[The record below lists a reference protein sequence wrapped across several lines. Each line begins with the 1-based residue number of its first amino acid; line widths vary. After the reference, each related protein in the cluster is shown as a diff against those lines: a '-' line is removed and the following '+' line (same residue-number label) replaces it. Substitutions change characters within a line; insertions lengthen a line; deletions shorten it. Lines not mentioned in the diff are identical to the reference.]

1 MEYYAQF
8 DNQKAGHFQRKLSQ
22 LLSNPTALRLMD
34 DRVKVESPIIKKVD
48 LSKSLRLEVGRFNL
62 QADTVVQG
70 ILEGGRAKQARTER
84 MIQENI
90 HRQETVVQE
99 RIEERCK
106 SRRRSQYHRQA

>member
-1 MEYYAQF
+1 
-8 DNQKAGHFQRKLSQ
+8 
-22 LLSNPTALRLMD
+22 MD
-34 DRVKVESPIIKKVD
+34 DRVKVESPIIKRVD

-106 SRRRSQYHRQA
+106 SRRRSQYHRQAWLYPTVKLSVSGEINPADIRANHVVESRL